1 MFLSINTRV
10 HKSSPSIFILSIQI
24 HSNYFNIKDFFYFFR
39 FFNTYIHIQ
48 ANRFAGYLSKFSLI
62 WGIKKNFASL
72 KKIYVL
78 ERSHATNN
86 QFWTLFLTLWAG
98 VSICYLKTNKKNKS
112 VLTSISTNLN
122 PLFDP
127 GDCRSLCHDK
137 WLVIF
142 FQWRTFS
149 MTNFATTR
157 WRV

>member
-48 ANRFAGYLSKFSLI
+48 ANRFARYLSKFSLI

-98 VSICYLKTNKKNKS
+98 VSICYLKTNKKTR
-112 VLTSISTNLN
+112 VLCSNLN
-122 PLFDP
+122 INKFEPPFWPWGLSQSVSWQMA
-127 GDCRSLCHDK
+127 CYLLSMAH
-137 WLVIF
+137 F
-142 FQWRTFS
+142 FYD
-149 MTNFATTR
+149 
-157 WRV
+157 